1 MAPSET
7 RLWTVLESA
16 RLLFH
21 SEGQLLQRVLTVE
34 LMSATQ
40 MVNPV
45 AQAYNG
51 LRPLIFKNKYVF
63 AELRSVST
71 GKSLQEYPHVI

>member
-1 MAPSET
+1 MAPSER
-7 RLWTVLESA
+7 RLWTALESA

-21 SEGQLLQRVLTVE
+21 SEGQLLQRVLTAV

-45 AQAYNG
+45 AQSYNG
-51 LRPLIFKNKYVF
+51 LRPLIFKSKYVF

-71 GKSLQEYPHVI
+71 GKSLQEHPHVI